1 MNFKTFASLKLR
13 NYRLYFIGQAISLC
27 GTWMQR
33 IAQSWLVLQL
43 TGSGTALGIV
53 AALQYLPMFLFGP
66 YSGVLVDRFPRRK
79 ILYFTQAISG
89 LLALILGIL
98 VLTGLIKVWMIYIL
112 ALFLGLVN
120 TIDIPAGQNFSL
132 EMVGKD
138 KLQNAVSLD
147 ATLKSLARAIGPA
160 IAGALLLTLGVGL
173 CFIVNAISYIAVLVA
188 LFMMKEKEMHL
199 SALASAKKGQ
209 IMEGLRYIKSNP
221 LIRDTLIL
229 IAIVGAFS
237 CEFSVV
243 LPLLAKFTFSG
254 DVKIYT
260 LLAVVFGIGSMLGGF
275 FSASKKRTAP
285 HILVDACLL
294 FGLSL
299 FLVALSP
306 NLITAVI
313 FLTVA
318 GAVSIFLISL
328 ANVTLQ
334 LESIPEM
341 RGRVISLYAVG
352 YFGSPAIGAPIIGW
366 ICEIYGARWGLAVG
380 GFAAIIAALIAIPT
394 LKKDRYFRIPKLLK
408 V

>member
-1 MNFKTFASLKLR
+1 
-13 NYRLYFIGQAISLC
+13 
-27 GTWMQR
+27 
-33 IAQSWLVLQL
+33 
-43 TGSGTALGIV
+43 
-53 AALQYLPMFLFGP
+53 
-66 YSGVLVDRFPRRK
+66 
-79 ILYFTQAISG
+79 
-89 LLALILGIL
+89 
-98 VLTGLIKVWMIYIL
+98 
-112 ALFLGLVN
+112 
-120 TIDIPAGQNFSL
+120 
-132 EMVGKD
+132 
-138 KLQNAVSLD
+138 
-147 ATLKSLARAIGPA
+147 
-160 IAGALLLTLGVGL
+160 
-173 CFIVNAISYIAVLVA
+173 
-188 LFMMKEKEMHL
+188 
-199 SALASAKKGQ
+199 
-209 IMEGLRYIKSNP
+209 MEGLRYIKSNP